1 VWLYLFLSYYY
12 PGRRFVLRPALFPL
26 FYFALSGSKN
36 VQTPVSGRRP
46 EVCRLETGQ
55 MQNPEF
61 ALKSAQIDEPAQQF
75 IPTESL

>member
-1 VWLYLFLSYYY
+1 VDIVWIFLKKTLTDH
-12 PGRRFVLRPALFPL
+12 LRCLG
-26 FYFALSGSKN
+26 YFILPFQGSKN